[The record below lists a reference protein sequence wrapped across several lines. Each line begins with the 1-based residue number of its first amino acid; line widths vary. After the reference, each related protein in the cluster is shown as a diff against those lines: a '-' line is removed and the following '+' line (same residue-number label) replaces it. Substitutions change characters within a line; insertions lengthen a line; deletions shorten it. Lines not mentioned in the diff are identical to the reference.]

1 MQKKRNPS
9 LMMDVPVILHK
20 DLQDLQ
26 KKMANERLSSK
37 PALPLIVQKLMVK
50 HKLTK
55 IQQDSEIGD
64 CAEGKLGR
72 EETGTKTGC
81 ENLSSVSEKQLHK
94 RSLQKRK
101 TTYIEDTKNR
111 VTVTS
116 SKSLKKSTDLL
127 DIKENVNSSTKPLNS
142 GGNSHNTELPK
153 SADNSHITELP
164 KSADNSHKTELP
176 KSADNSHKTE
186 LPKSADN
193 SHKTELLKSGDNP
206 HNMELPKTRITLV
219 AKMWKAKAVDASN
232 KYFKELHGAK
242 ELNSQLSQNKEC
254 HAPPVNAEQQ
264 KEQTTQ
270 VFMSHEGSEQM
281 VVNRQ
286 NPSADTVFV
295 RLGLLI
301 SKDVFGL
308 ETLKFD
314 VNYKVSDTSV
324 CLVSRGAEVLMI
336 RKKFFMDH
344 CNSANLE
351 HLRNTISPYPT
362 EISMQRNLQVSFDW
376 NRYSKQQVKDILDDI
391 SLKKSCKTSLQYMT
405 FLCITP

>member
-1 MQKKRNPS
+1 MYYNTLCCIRYKN
-9 LMMDVPVILHK
+9 VI
-20 DLQDLQ
+20 
-26 KKMANERLSSK
+26 
-37 PALPLIVQKLMVK
+37 I
-50 HKLTK
+50 LTM
-55 IQQDSEIGD
+55 IYIY
-64 CAEGKLGR
+64 
-72 EETGTKTGC
+72 
-81 ENLSSVSEKQLHK
+81 

-232 KYFKELHGAK
+232 KYFK
-242 ELNSQLSQNKEC
+242 
-254 HAPPVNAEQQ
+254 V
-264 KEQTTQ
+264 
-270 VFMSHEGSEQM
+270 
-281 VVNRQ
+281 
-286 NPSADTVFV
+286 
-295 RLGLLI
+295 
-301 SKDVFGL
+301 
-308 ETLKFD
+308 KF
-314 VNYKVSDTSV
+314 
-324 CLVSRGAEVLMI
+324 
-336 RKKFFMDH
+336 
-344 CNSANLE
+344 
-351 HLRNTISPYPT
+351 
-362 EISMQRNLQVSFDW
+362 
-376 NRYSKQQVKDILDDI
+376 
-391 SLKKSCKTSLQYMT
+391 
-405 FLCITP
+405 